1 MPSVIMANVLDDGQ
15 LSDDQ
20 SDYSDDRD
28 ANEENLHVIEEYR
41 YIVKLYRKLP
51 RDMFVAQLLKDYLIS
66 ETDLDRIRTEYSA
79 HLKQVTPDFPFGSDA
94 ELTLRMTTRNG
105 ESVASYKLQ
114 KTATVTYLIS
124 H

>member
-1 MPSVIMANVLDDGQ
+1 MANVLDDGQ

-105 ESVASYKLQ
+105 ESVASYTLQ
-114 KTATVTYLIS
+114 KTATVTYLS